1 MTGSPGYQHSKM
13 KLPGEIRYI
22 DFHTHS
28 EGGRPDAVALKNLM
42 AGDDIPADFPAN
54 TLFSAGIHPWQLTG
68 DNLEYLQTEL
78 LLTAAHPHVV
88 MIGEAG
94 FDRLRGAQ
102 GDVQYRA
109 FLFQVHIAEEMGKS
123 VVIHCVKGWDEL
135 RRARR
140 EVKPGR
146 PWVIHGFRGSGSQ
159 AESLAEEGYWFSLGA
174 RGLTPEILASV
185 SHERLLLETDDSGR
199 EIAEVYRLFS
209 AAAGYDE
216 QGAERLIRTNFNT
229 LLNFSL

>member
-1 MTGSPGYQHSKM
+1 M

-28 EGGRPDAVALKNLM
+28 QGGGGDTVAVRNLM
-42 AGDDIPADFPAN
+42 AGDEVPSDFPAN
-54 TLFSAGIHPWQLTG
+54 TLFSAGIHPWQLTD
-68 DNLEYLQTEL
+68 DNLENLQTEL

-102 GDVQYRA
+102 GEVQYRA
-109 FLFQVHIAEEMGKS
+109 FLFQANIAGEMGKP
-123 VVIHCVKGWDEL
+123 VVIHCVRGWDEL

-146 PWVIHGFRGSGSQ
+146 PWIIHGFRGSGSL
-159 AESLAEEGYWFSLGA
+159 AASLAEEGFWFSLGA
-174 RGLTPEILASV
+174 KGLTTEVLQSV
-185 SHERLLLETDDSGR
+185 YHEKLLLETDESGQS
-199 EIAEVYRLFS
+199 IAEVYRLFE

-216 QGAERLIRTNFNT
+216 QRAESLVRNNFKL
-229 LLNFSL
+229 LLNFNL

>member
-1 MTGSPGYQHSKM
+1 M
-13 KLPGEIRYI
+13 KLPREIRYI

-28 EGGRPDAVALKNLM
+28 RGGRVDTIAVMNLM
-42 AGDDIPADFPAN
+42 AGDEVPAEFPAN
-54 TLFSAGIHPWQLTG
+54 TLFSAGIHPWQLTD
-68 DNLEYLQTEL
+68 DNEEELKTEL

-102 GDVQYRA
+102 GEVQYRV
-109 FLFQVHIAEEMGKS
+109 FLFQAHIAQEMGKPM
-123 VVIHCVKGWDEL
+123 VIHCVKGWDEL

-146 PWVIHGFRGSGSQ
+146 PWVIHGFRGNGTL
-159 AESLAEEGYWFSLGA
+159 AASLAEEGFWFSLGA
-174 RGLTPEILASV
+174 KGLTVEVLESV
-185 SHERLLLETDDSGR
+185 CHEKLLLETDDSGQS
-199 EIAEVYRLFS
+199 IAEAYRLFA

-216 QGAERLIRTNFNT
+216 QRAESLVRKNFNT
-229 LLNFSL
+229 VLNFNL

>member
-1 MTGSPGYQHSKM
+1 M

-22 DFHTHS
+22 DFHTHTA
-28 EGGRPDAVALKNLM
+28 GGGADTIAIKNLM
-42 AGDDIPADFPAN
+42 AGDEVPADFPSN
-54 TLFSAGIHPWQLTG
+54 TLFSAGIHPWQLTEE
-68 DNLEYLQTEL
+68 NEEQLMTEL

-109 FLFQVHIAEEMGKS
+109 FLFQAHIAEEMGKP

-146 PWVIHGFRGSGSQ
+146 SWIINGFRGSGSL
-159 AESLAEEGYWFSLGA
+159 AASLAEEGFWFSLGTK
-174 RGLTPEILASV
+174 GMTPEVLASV
-185 SHERLLLETDDSGR
+185 SHQRLLLETDDSGR
-199 EIAEVYRLFS
+199 EISEVYSLFG
-209 AAAGYDE
+209 AAAGYEDRR
-216 QGAERLIRTNFNT
+216 AETLIRNNFNSLFNFT
-229 LLNFSL
+229 L

>member
-1 MTGSPGYQHSKM
+1 M
-13 KLPGEIRYI
+13 KLPREIRYI

-28 EGGRPDAVALKNLM
+28 AGGRTDTVAVRNLL

-54 TLFSAGIHPWQLTG
+54 TLFSAGIHPWQLTE
-68 DNLEYLQTEL
+68 DNLEHLQTEL

-102 GDVQYRA
+102 GDVQYRT
-109 FLFQVHIAEEMGKS
+109 FLFQAQIAEEMGKP

-146 PWVIHGFRGSGSQ
+146 PWIIHGYRGSGSL
-159 AESLAEEGYWFSLGA
+159 AESLAEEGFWFSLGA
-174 RGLTPEILASV
+174 KGLTPELLASV
-185 SHERLLLETDDSGR
+185 YHERVLLETDDSGQ
-199 EIAEVYRLFS
+199 EIAEVYRLFA

-216 QGAERLIRTNFNT
+216 QEAETMIRNNFNS
-229 LLNFSL
+229 LLHFSL

>member
-1 MTGSPGYQHSKM
+1 M

-28 EGGRPDAVALKNLM
+28 AGGRSDTVAVRNLM
-42 AGDDIPADFPAN
+42 AGEAVPDDFPAG
-54 TLFSAGIHPWQLTG
+54 TLFSAGIHPWQLTEG
-68 DNLEYLQTEL
+68 NLEDLETEL

-109 FLFQVHIAEEMGKS
+109 FLFQALIAGEMGKP
-123 VVIHCVKGWDEL
+123 VIIHCVKGWDEL

-146 PWVIHGFRGSGSQ
+146 PWVIHGFRGSGTM
-159 AESLAEEGYWFSLGA
+159 AASLAGEGFWFSLGA
-174 RGLTPEILASV
+174 KGVTPEVLASV
-185 SHERLLLETDDSGR
+185 SHERLLLETDESGI
-199 EIAEVYRLFS
+199 EIPEVYRLFA
-209 AAAGYDE
+209 AAAGYSA
-216 QGAERLIRTNFNT
+216 QQAENLIKRNFNSLFNFT
-229 LLNFSL
+229 L

>member
-1 MTGSPGYQHSKM
+1 M

-28 EGGRPDAVALKNLM
+28 QGGGGDTVAVRNLM
-42 AGDDIPADFPAN
+42 AGDEVPSDFPAN
-54 TLFSAGIHPWQLTG
+54 TLFSAGIHPWQLTD
-68 DNLEYLQTEL
+68 DNLENLQTEL

-102 GDVQYRA
+102 GEVQYRA
-109 FLFQVHIAEEMGKS
+109 FRFQANIAGEMGKP
-123 VVIHCVKGWDEL
+123 VVIHCVRGWDEL
-135 RRARR
+135 RRAHR

-146 PWVIHGFRGSGSQ
+146 PWIIHGFRGSGSL
-159 AESLAEEGYWFSLGA
+159 AASLAEEGFWFSLGA
-174 RGLTPEILASV
+174 KGLTTEVLQSV
-185 SHERLLLETDDSGR
+185 YHEKLLLETDESGQS
-199 EIAEVYRLFS
+199 IAEVYRLFE

-216 QGAERLIRTNFNT
+216 QRAESLVRNNFKL
-229 LLNFSL
+229 LLNFNL